1 MAIKK
6 FEKEQLDWWCNHYR
20 ICLRDLA
27 NRTRQ
32 YQDGNLDKGVL
43 LAFLDGMDSSAG
55 GDY

>member
-1 MAIKK
+1 MTIKK

-32 YQDGNLDKGVL
+32 YLDGDLDKGVL
-43 LAFLDGMDSSAG
+43 VAFLDGMDLTIR

>member
-32 YQDGNLDKGVL
+32 YLDGDLDKGVL

>member
-27 NRTRQ
+27 KRTRQ
-32 YQDGNLDKGVL
+32 YLNGNLDRGVL

-55 GDY
+55 DEY

>member
-1 MAIKK
+1 MALKK

-32 YQDGNLDKGVL
+32 YLDGNLDKGVL